1 MPKQA
6 KKSPPKKKSM
16 SKPVEASDDLQDT
29 DSEREEEEDQ
39 ERTMSS
45 GYRKAKSAP
54 IPAKKSS
61 PKKNSTQEDK
71 AVEAS
76 SSSDDIHD
84 TDDKVVNKANE
95 DLESDGFALVPNQDL
110 PDGPMLSRVGRKT
123 VYAPR
128 VPAGMEMTLEGD
140 MSPCV
145 PASFQAVHSPTNSP
159 KKMPPPVSRPEGK
172 SQDGDVFEFG
182 SSGDSF
188 HRTDSVGSSQS
199 LSEMSTSSAA
209 SGSTSAAS
217 SLKSQKGPKK
227 ASKQDKF
234 WHCFL
239 SADDIKVDEEVL
251 RMILKMPTLQ
261 HRIDGVRVNWG
272 LVIAG
277 KNVLI
282 PDVQKGILHY
292 FFHLVWKNLDKF
304 NPIQAVFQHLNTV
317 DHLVKGKKFISD
329 RLYEFL
335 ILTEHKAEKGRGIR
349 YLCQRLQ
356 EYYKYS
362 VRNSVQLLGLR
373 GRDCCTGWA
382 DVRTFEVL
390 RKACKSWS
398 ISNTFSTQQ
407 LDANANFINSRSNYF
422 GAIEEA
428 FEPQTILECIIL
440 SLKVCKVDDDFYLNT
455 SHDIEAQILT
465 LLLENFKGL
474 NDEEYSLVK
483 FRGLCLNGIQ
493 VCIFLILSLLFQV
506 LYCL

>member
-1 MPKQA
+1 
-6 KKSPPKKKSM
+6 
-16 SKPVEASDDLQDT
+16 
-29 DSEREEEEDQ
+29 
-39 ERTMSS
+39 
-45 GYRKAKSAP
+45 
-54 IPAKKSS
+54 
-61 PKKNSTQEDK
+61 
-71 AVEAS
+71 
-76 SSSDDIHD
+76 
-84 TDDKVVNKANE
+84 
-95 DLESDGFALVPNQDL
+95 
-110 PDGPMLSRVGRKT
+110 
-123 VYAPR
+123 
-128 VPAGMEMTLEGD
+128 
-140 MSPCV
+140 
-145 PASFQAVHSPTNSP
+145 
-159 KKMPPPVSRPEGK
+159 
-172 SQDGDVFEFG
+172 
-182 SSGDSF
+182 
-188 HRTDSVGSSQS
+188 
-199 LSEMSTSSAA
+199 
-209 SGSTSAAS
+209 
-217 SLKSQKGPKK
+217 
-227 ASKQDKF
+227 
-234 WHCFL
+234 L